1 MANVTVCGRGSAM
14 DPAGFD
20 WARNGPPTAP
30 ASRTVASV
38 AADAG
43 LSVPYIANLEN
54 GRGNPTVAAL
64 TRLAEA
70 LDLRL
75 AVTLGPGE
83 DSGPVAAG
91 IPPSLVRLGRTAR
104 FRQAVTVV
112 AGALGVEAGE
122 LSVRLVA
129 ALAGLADAMG
139 RELAEAD
146 WWRVL
151 DAIVLVA
158 AHPAA
163 P

>member
-1 MANVTVCGRGSAM
+1 VQSA
-14 DPAGFD
+14 DGQCD
-20 WARNGPPTAP
+20 RV
-30 ASRTVASV
+30 RT
-38 AADAG
+38 
-43 LSVPYIANLEN
+43 
-54 GRGNPTVAAL
+54 R
-64 TRLAEA
+64 
-70 LDLRL
+70 
-75 AVTLGPGE
+75 
-83 DSGPVAAG
+83 AG
-91 IPPSLVRLGRTAR
+91 ILPSLIRLGRTAR

-112 AGALGVEAGE
+112 AGALGVEASE